1 MIRWNWA
8 KPYSFNF
15 RASSRFKTPQATANG
30 PADGNDYA
38 RAARTPDGRLA
49 IIYAPMIRPLSIDP
63 PDQANGAYSAIGGSP
78 FANTASRS
86 FKPPGNNHDGN
97 GNWVLV
103 LEVI

>member
-1 MIRWNWA
+1 
-8 KPYSFNF
+8 
-15 RASSRFKTPQATANG
+15 
-30 PADGNDYA
+30 
-38 RAARTPDGRLA
+38 
-49 IIYAPMIRPLSIDP
+49 MIRPLSIDP